1 MKSLARFGS
10 ILGLICLIATALLA
24 SVFTVTAKRIN
35 AQAEAE
41 LQESLKEVMPDG
53 VNFEPVTSEGNTLYY
68 KVKDSEGRIIGA
80 AFKASSKGYSSVID
94 TIAGMKTDGT
104 INAIKIVSQ
113 QETPGLGS
121 RITEIADTL
130 SLWDFFRG
138 RRRQAGSRPWFQT
151 QFDGKAVSEIAA
163 VQAITGATISS
174 QAVIDSV
181 KHKAEHIQA
190 VLRNE

>member
-1 MKSLARFGS
+1 MKSVFSLGS
-10 ILGLICLIATALLA
+10 VLGIICFAAAALLA
-24 SVFTVTAKRIN
+24 VVNAMTSGRIQ
-35 AQAEAE
+35 AQADAE
-41 LQESLKEVMPDG
+41 LRQSLQEVMADG
-53 VNFEPVTSEGNTLYY
+53 VRFEPVSANGQTLYY
-68 KVKDSEGRIIGA
+68 KVLASDNRVIGA
-80 AFKASSKGYSSVID
+80 AFKASAKGYSSRID
-94 TIAGMKTDGT
+94 TIVGMKPDGT
-104 INAIKIVSQ
+104 INAVKIVSQ

-138 RRRQAGSRPWFQT
+138 RRRQAGSRPWFQA
-151 QFDGKAVSEIAA
+151 QFDGKAVSEIAT